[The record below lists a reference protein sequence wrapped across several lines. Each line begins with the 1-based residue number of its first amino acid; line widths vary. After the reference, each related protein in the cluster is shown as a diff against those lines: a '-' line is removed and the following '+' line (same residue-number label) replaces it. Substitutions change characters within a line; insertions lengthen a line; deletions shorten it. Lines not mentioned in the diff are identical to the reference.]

1 MISPLSTGIIKSNK
15 TLENSSLQK
24 ILFENPKEKIDL
36 FKHLNSSVP
45 YIQTKTNSSSI
56 SFSSSN
62 DNSSINYSFNNQYIK
77 TDNKT
82 VNEQKNG
89 NLFLGKKTK
98 IFFNVN
104 KNCQKKQLFMTN
116 KIKEK
121 LIINITNIPQD

>member
-1 MISPLSTGIIKSNK
+1 MISPLSTGIIKPNK
-15 TLENSSLQK
+15 ILENSSLQK
-24 ILFENPKEKIDL
+24 ILFQYPKEKSDFIN
-36 FKHLNSSVP
+36 HLNSSVP

-62 DNSSINYSFNNQYIK
+62 DNSSIKVKNNYSFNNQYIK

-82 VNEQKNG
+82 DNEQKNG

-104 KNCQKKQLFMTN
+104 KNCKKNNFLSL
-116 KIKEK
+116 IKLK
-121 LIINITNIPQD
+121 KN